1 MGKKKAG
8 VVCLAILA
16 AAGAAGGIWYF
27 LENDG
32 KDSNDRVYVEKVS
45 AVMGNATG
53 VQNRY
58 SGVVQPQETVD
69 VNTDSERT
77 VGEVLVAVGDS
88 VEEGQLLFRYDT
100 DEVSLELEQAKLEL
114 ENQDIEISNYNKQI
128 QELETERKA
137 APEADRFEYTTQ
149 IQTIQTQI
157 KQAEFE
163 KSSKKLEMD
172 RLQKK
177 VDNADVTS
185 PASGVIKSIND
196 GNSPEAEYE
205 SSAFITILSTGE
217 YRIKGKV
224 NEQNA
229 GMITSGTSVII
240 RSRVDEE
247 VTWGGTVDRLDTEES
262 SGSSDNNMISSDS
275 DGEMNSS
282 SSYPFYVTLDDAE
295 GLMLGQHVIIEL
307 DEGQTEAKEG
317 IWLYSGYIV
326 FDEAGDG
333 QGESIE
339 GASEWGGSFDMEPA
353 YSMAGSSDMEDSFD
367 DSLYGDDTEDW
378 SDYET
383 DTEDWSDYLTDLM
396 PEYGSE
402 AGMPQEGSA
411 AFVWADDGN
420 GRLEKR
426 PVVLGEYDGMLDMYE
441 ILSGLTE
448 DDLIAW
454 PMEGLYEGVK
464 TVTDMEEVDYSSGL
478 YNQNGTEGMMDDG
491 MMDEG
496 FDGMEYDE
504 SMDSEFSEEYIE
516 DSENT
521 IYSED
526 GTVDEGY
533 DEDGSGGDAS
543 YESDGDGQGS
553 AGGSEEESGGLRGDD
568 KKVVELE
575 DFLKAGERQ

>member
-262 SGSSDNNMISSDS
+262 SGSTDNNKIS
-275 DGEMNSS
+275 
-282 SSYPFYVTLDDAE
+282 
-295 GLMLGQHVIIEL
+295 
-307 DEGQTEAKEG
+307 
-317 IWLYSGYIV
+317 
-326 FDEAGDG
+326 
-333 QGESIE
+333 
-339 GASEWGGSFDMEPA
+339 
-353 YSMAGSSDMEDSFD
+353 
-367 DSLYGDDTEDW
+367 
-378 SDYET
+378 
-383 DTEDWSDYLTDLM
+383 
-396 PEYGSE
+396 
-402 AGMPQEGSA
+402 
-411 AFVWADDGN
+411 
-420 GRLEKR
+420 
-426 PVVLGEYDGMLDMYE
+426 
-441 ILSGLTE
+441 
-448 DDLIAW
+448 
-454 PMEGLYEGVK
+454 
-464 TVTDMEEVDYSSGL
+464 
-478 YNQNGTEGMMDDG
+478 
-491 MMDEG
+491 
-496 FDGMEYDE
+496 
-504 SMDSEFSEEYIE
+504 
-516 DSENT
+516 
-521 IYSED
+521 
-526 GTVDEGY
+526 
-533 DEDGSGGDAS
+533 
-543 YESDGDGQGS
+543 
-553 AGGSEEESGGLRGDD
+553 
-568 KKVVELE
+568 
-575 DFLKAGERQ
+575 